1 MLEARITDNLQI
13 EANKREAILEKLR
26 VKALDTAAAM
36 RSAWLSTNSWG
47 WNTVKNELNQTNN
60 IYDDTSA
67 EKVIRYTN
75 SNFSN

>member
-36 RSAWLSTNSWG
+36 RSA
-47 WNTVKNELNQTNN
+47 
-60 IYDDTSA
+60 
-67 EKVIRYTN
+67 
-75 SNFSN
+75 

>member
-1 MLEARITDNLQI
+1 
-13 EANKREAILEKLR
+13 
-26 VKALDTAAAM
+26 M